1 VDSTSHLHTVY
12 CKQFV
17 RLRVLIKTHINKLLA
32 EGESELARHDELVAD
47 AELRRNAT
55 EETSL
60 GLSAQLDARTRE
72 MFPLKTHTDNVEAKY
87 SATSCSN
94 TTLRADLSAVTGQR
108 KIAEE
113 ARRNAEEAQKVAEE
127 KLKEVELGSQIAQAD
142 LQEAKSKC
150 HKLRK
155 KSKHYK
161 SKATCYKTRADR
173 FHSQILA
180 FTKVR
185 DQTWVNRFR
194 WGFDSIKE
202 FVLNP
207 STPSPNFAELNYTD
221 FMDVDVCFK

>member
-1 VDSTSHLHTVY
+1 
-12 CKQFV
+12 
-17 RLRVLIKTHINKLLA
+17 
-32 EGESELARHDELVAD
+32 
-47 AELRRNAT
+47 
-55 EETSL
+55 
-60 GLSAQLDARTRE
+60 
-72 MFPLKTHTDNVEAKY
+72 MFALKTHTDNVEAKY